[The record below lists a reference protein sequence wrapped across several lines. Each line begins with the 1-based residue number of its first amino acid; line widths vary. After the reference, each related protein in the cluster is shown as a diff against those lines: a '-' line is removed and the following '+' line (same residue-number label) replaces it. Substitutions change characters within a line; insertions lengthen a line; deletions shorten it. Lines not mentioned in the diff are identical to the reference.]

1 MYATSVRNMRDC
13 CVCCLYDN
21 LAVKGLALS
30 ADCPD
35 HIKLFR
41 RYVSRKA
48 AGKARAVL
56 EGVGL
61 ETSTIDACFSA
72 HPLNDEEIVQAGL
85 VKWRDSQGNKLP
97 PTWEVLISAM
107 EYAGMAQQH
116 VKELK
121 EKLALPVK
129 EPKVCMYTITCVTSK
144 CRRFGACV
152 TYGLHISEYMPRTYL
167 CGSVLYLLSY
177 QSAHPHSACP
187 VLCSFHRRAM
197 N

>member
-1 MYATSVRNMRDC
+1 MYATSVRNMRGC

-21 LAVKGLALS
+21 LVVKGLALS

-61 ETSTIDACFSA
+61 ETSTIDACSSA

-85 VKWRDSQGNKLP
+85 VKWRDGQGNKQP

-107 EYAGMAQQH
+107 EYAGVAQQH
-116 VKELK
+116 MKELK

-129 EPKVCMYTITCVTSK
+129 EPKVCMCTITCVTSK

-152 TYGLHISEYMPRTYL
+152 LHMGYIYLSTCPEHIYVGLCCIFSPT
-167 CGSVLYLLSY
+167 
-177 QSAHPHSACP
+177 
-187 VLCSFHRRAM
+187 

>member
-1 MYATSVRNMRDC
+1 M
-13 CVCCLYDN
+13 
-21 LAVKGLALS
+21 
-30 ADCPD
+30 
-35 HIKLFR
+35 LFR

-85 VKWRDSQGNKLP
+85 LKWRDGQGNQQP
-97 PTWEVLISAM
+97 PTWEVLILAM

-121 EKLALPVK
+121 GKLALSVK
-129 EPKVCMYTITCVTSK
+129 EPKVCIIIIMYTCVTSK
-144 CRRFGACV
+144 CRRFEAC
-152 TYGLHISEYMPRTYL
+152 TYI
-167 CGSVLYLLSY
+167 CWSVLYLHSYLLAPPTGPALSLPCSLFIP
-177 QSAHPHSACP
+177 QESHEQAPHQQTCTI
-187 VLCSFHRRAM
+187 V
-197 N
+197 

>member
-1 MYATSVRNMRDC
+1 MYATSVRNMRGC

-21 LAVKGLALS
+21 LVVKGLALS

-85 VKWRDSQGNKLP
+85 VKWRDGQGNKQP

-107 EYAGMAQQH
+107 CDKQVQTIWGM
-116 VKELK
+116 
-121 EKLALPVK
+121 
-129 EPKVCMYTITCVTSK
+129 
-144 CRRFGACV
+144 CV

-167 CGSVLYLLSY
+167 CGSVLYLLSC
-177 QSAHPHSACP
+177 QLAHPHSACP
-187 VLCSFHRRAM
+187 VLCSFHRRTM